1 LNKSRVFA
9 GLAVVV
15 CLKFAR
21 KGTMCVKRG
30 KLMQQ
35 NYQRRVRI
43 IVRNSQGDI
52 EPPGLLGRVAAAI
65 VGAIAL
71 VVAFMFSVV
80 AIALVVAFMFSVV
93 ALAVVSVIIVIAVG
107 YLWWKTRDL
116 RRHLRENPP
125 GGRVIDGDSSRDGD

>member
-1 LNKSRVFA
+1 
-9 GLAVVV
+9 
-15 CLKFAR
+15 
-21 KGTMCVKRG
+21 
-30 KLMQQ
+30 MQQ

-65 VGAIAL
+65 VG
-71 VVAFMFSVV
+71 

>member
-1 LNKSRVFA
+1 LLNKSRVFA

-80 AIALVVAFMFSVV
+80 A
-93 ALAVVSVIIVIAVG
+93 LAVVSVIIVIAVG

-116 RRHLRENPP
+116 RRQLRENPP

>member
-1 LNKSRVFA
+1 
-9 GLAVVV
+9 
-15 CLKFAR
+15 
-21 KGTMCVKRG
+21 
-30 KLMQQ
+30 MQQ

-52 EPPGLLGRVAAAI
+52 EPPGVLGRVAAAI
-65 VGAIAL
+65 VG
-71 VVAFMFSVV
+71 

>member
-1 LNKSRVFA
+1 LNKSGVFA
-9 GLAVVV
+9 GLAAVV

-80 AIALVVAFMFSVV
+80 A
-93 ALAVVSVIIVIAVG
+93 LAVVSVIIVM
-107 YLWWKTRDL
+107 WWKTRDL

>member
-1 LNKSRVFA
+1 
-9 GLAVVV
+9 
-15 CLKFAR
+15 
-21 KGTMCVKRG
+21 
-30 KLMQQ
+30 MQQ

-43 IVRNSQGDI
+43 IVNDSQGEI
-52 EPPGLLGRVAAAI
+52 EPSSLLGRVAATI
-65 VGAIAL
+65 IG
-71 VVAFMFSVV
+71 

-125 GGRVIDGDSSRDGD
+125 GGRVIDGDTIRDGD

>member
-9 GLAVVV
+9 GLAAVV

-80 AIALVVAFMFSVV
+80 A
-93 ALAVVSVIIVIAVG
+93 LAVVSVIIVIVSVIIVIAVG

-116 RRHLRENPP
+116 RRQLRENPP

>member
-1 LNKSRVFA
+1 
-9 GLAVVV
+9 
-15 CLKFAR
+15 
-21 KGTMCVKRG
+21 
-30 KLMQQ
+30 MQQ

-43 IVRNSQGDI
+43 IVRDSQGEI
-52 EPPGLLGRVAAAI
+52 EPPSLLGRVAAAI
-65 VGAIAL
+65 VG
-71 VVAFMFSVV
+71 

-125 GGRVIDGDSSRDGD
+125 GGRVIDGDSMRDGD